1 MLKVGVIFI
10 FHLPTVIYGK
20 KWVLKFVNLYMLF
33 RNIFL
38 GHLVWF
44 EEALQTCF
52 NRFLY
57 NRKFNN
63 SEQEEFIRSYE
74 FIKKPSKPVPKRKL
88 ATLLFKNLR
97 I

>member
-1 MLKVGVIFI
+1 MLKVRVIFS
-10 FHLPTVIYGK
+10 FLLPTVIYGK

-44 EEALQTCF
+44 EEALQTSF
-52 NRFLY
+52 NRLLY
-57 NRKFNN
+57 NRKCNN

-74 FIKKPSKPVPKRKL
+74 FIIYQSWEYER
-88 ATLLFKNLR
+88 
-97 I
+97 